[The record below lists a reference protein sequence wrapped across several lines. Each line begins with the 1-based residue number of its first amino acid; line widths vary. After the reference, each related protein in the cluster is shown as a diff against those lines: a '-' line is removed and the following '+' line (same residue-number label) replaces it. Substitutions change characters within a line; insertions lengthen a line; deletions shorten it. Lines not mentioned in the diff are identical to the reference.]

1 MSSYL
6 DIYLVIF
13 LLPLKN
19 IYYFYNKNIS
29 QWNSG
34 RHRGFNVIRVLFF
47 RRRPFFKCKL
57 ICFYCGLYFT
67 SDCSVIFF
75 FVIIW
80 IYLSHKVEETGRLR
94 KFKFIPWELTI
105 KLTLPNMEAGERP
118 FRVCAFP
125 PSNFYKA

>member
-67 SDCSVIFF
+67 SDYSVIFF

-80 IYLSHKVEETGRLR
+80 IYLSHKVEETSEIQIYTMRIDNKINTSQHGSRGAAISRLR
-94 KFKFIPWELTI
+94 LS
-105 KLTLPNMEAGERP
+105 
-118 FRVCAFP
+118 AFQ
-125 PSNFYKA
+125 FL

>member
-1 MSSYL
+1 MSFYL

-75 FVIIW
+75 C
-80 IYLSHKVEETGRLR
+80 YNLNLSV
-94 KFKFIPWELTI
+94 
-105 KLTLPNMEAGERP
+105 
-118 FRVCAFP
+118 
-125 PSNFYKA
+125 S